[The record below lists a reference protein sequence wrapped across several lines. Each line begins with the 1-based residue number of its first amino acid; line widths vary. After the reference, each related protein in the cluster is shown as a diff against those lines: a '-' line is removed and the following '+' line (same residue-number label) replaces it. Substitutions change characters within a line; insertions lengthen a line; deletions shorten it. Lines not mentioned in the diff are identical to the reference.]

1 MLAPAS
7 AAALPR
13 KIAGSTRFV
22 PSLSA
27 RAVDSLLRRNERQM
41 AGARL
46 LGAGCLLDL
55 AERRLFR
62 QLGYGSVM
70 HYGTRALGL
79 MPRGVVVASFVAGN
93 IVARPPAVRRI

>member
-1 MLAPAS
+1 LLVSTS
-7 AAALPR
+7 AVALPQ
-13 KIAGSTRFV
+13 KIASSTGFV

-41 AGARL
+41 VRARL
-46 LGAGCLLDL
+46 LGAECLLDL

-70 HYGTRALGL
+70 HCGTRALGL
-79 MPRGVVVASFVAGN
+79 MPRGVIVASFVAGN